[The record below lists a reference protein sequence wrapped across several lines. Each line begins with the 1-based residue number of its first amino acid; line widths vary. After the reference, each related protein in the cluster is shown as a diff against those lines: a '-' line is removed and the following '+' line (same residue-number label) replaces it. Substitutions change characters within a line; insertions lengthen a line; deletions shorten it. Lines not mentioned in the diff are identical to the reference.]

1 MMEKDQYMNSIQVSS
16 FLKKHLNYVF
26 SNSDFSS
33 DTHTP
38 ICLWGEAGIGK
49 TELVRDIVRAS
60 GWSFVHLSLAQIEE
74 SGDILGLPYLKD
86 TETGKKTAFA
96 KPEWVPDT
104 PGPGVLLIDDF
115 NRADTRILNAFMEVF
130 QFYRTSSWSLPKDWF
145 IILTANPMSSQYYV
159 QKVDQAVMDRIMHI
173 HMRFDLEAWIS
184 WAEDQ
189 GFDQHLLF
197 FPLLFPE
204 QFAQST
210 LSPRAW
216 SKLFRHLSAL
226 DDKEEDQKKTLIN
239 MVLPKEEA
247 MFFMQ
252 FMQANQRPLLSPDRL
267 IDLSQEQMDAYLE
280 DLQEKYQQPLLIH
293 AIGRSILTYLKED
306 SIRSHAG
313 KTLNRFW
320 LSKNLPA
327 DVRLE
332 QLTYLEEHLNSTEKT
347 QFSLAEIQDLMLELR
362 G

>member
-26 SNSDFSS
+26 SSGDFSS

-86 TETGKKTAFA
+86 TESGKKTAFA

-173 HMRFDLEAWIS
+173 HMQFDLKAWIS
-184 WAEDQ
+184 WAENQ

-216 SKLFRHLSAL
+216 SKLFRHLSVL

-239 MVLPKEEA
+239 MALPKEEA
-247 MFFMQ
+247 LFFMQ
-252 FMQANQRPLLSPDRL
+252 FMHANQRPLLSPDRL

-280 DLQEKYQQPLLIH
+280 DLQEKYQQPLLIQ
-293 AIGRSILTYLKED
+293 AIGRSILTYLQED

-347 QFSLAEIQDLMLELR
+347 QFRLAEIQDLMLELR